1 MGGLIRAVL
10 LDRLRI
16 LMKSAFLSTFVVA
29 VLTMTLVVQNAI
41 ADTTFDG
48 TWSVTMSAHN
58 YQNPNSTMSLAYAW
72 HFSMTVK
79 NGILHGERGN
89 RGMGDFYEINGTIA
103 ADGTA
108 TIRADG
114 ITGKGTEFTKGHT
127 SPGTPFSYAV
137 TAQFKGRHG
146 TGKSIGDPRIRIFTF
161 GKD

>member
-1 MGGLIRAVL
+1 
-10 LDRLRI
+10 
-16 LMKSAFLSTFVVA
+16 
-29 VLTMTLVVQNAI
+29 
-41 ADTTFDG
+41 
-48 TWSVTMSAHN
+48 MSARN
-58 YQNPNSTMSLAYAW
+58 YKNPNGTISLAYAW

-114 ITGKGTEFTKGHT
+114 ITGKGTEFTKGHR
-127 SPGTPFSYAV
+127 SPGTPFSHAV
-137 TAQFKGRHG
+137 TAQFEDRHG

-161 GKD
+161 VKD